1 MTKRISIMF
10 VFLLVMQTVLSG
22 LNLHA
27 SSAESKKSGNIELSI
42 NSVKD
47 EDGKNID
54 IDGQQDEDIDV
65 EVSVAW
71 AIDGLIEAG
80 TTESFEFPKNL
91 VVEEQ
96 SGEIVVDGSLLASLD
111 DEKTTI
117 GYFNVSENGSLTF
130 KLNETIQTEGLKG
143 IVKVEGTFLAT
154 GKEDKNDDEQQK
166 KEDKKQL
173 KEQESNEISNNE
185 ESKEGKTKDEFN
197 FSVQSNNLKIGLQ
210 SDGEKHGFKLELD
223 EILDLDDEPFNEQHP
238 LDPHKEFKLKLD

>member
-42 NSVKD
+42 DSVKD

-54 IDGQQDEDIDV
+54 IDGQPDGEIDV

-80 TTESFEFPKNL
+80 TTKTLKLPDNL

-96 SGEIVVDGSLLASLD
+96 AGEIVVDGSLLASSD

-143 IVKVEGTFLAT
+143 IVKVEGTFMTT
-154 GKEDKNDDEQQK
+154 GNEDKNDDEQLKQ
-166 KEDKKQL
+166 EDNKQS

-197 FSVQSNNLKIGLQ
+197 FS
-210 SDGEKHGFKLELD
+210 
-223 EILDLDDEPFNEQHP
+223 
-238 LDPHKEFKLKLD
+238 